1 MPKRSKESR
10 QAKREPD
17 NKKDVYTPPR
27 DELGTSDEIVL
38 SGRVYYAT
46 EKVPSWPPADSV
58 RQYIASP
65 EDMQD
70 IQHGVVTYIDAAGS
84 DTGSNEEVDRR
95 EEPYTVASKTKKHPP
110 DLEM

>member
-1 MPKRSKESR
+1 MPRKVKGPGHDKRK
-10 QAKREPD
+10 PD
-17 NKKDVYTPPR
+17 DKKDVYTAPR
-27 DELGTSDEIVL
+27 DELGTSDEIAL

-46 EKVPSWPPADSV
+46 EKVPIWPSADSS

-84 DTGSNEEVDRR
+84 DTGSNEDVDRSQ
-95 EEPYTVASKTKKHPP
+95 EPYTVASRKKKQPP
-110 DLEM
+110 ELEL

>member
-1 MPKRSKESR
+1 
-10 QAKREPD
+10 
-17 NKKDVYTPPR
+17 
-27 DELGTSDEIVL
+27 L

-95 EEPYTVASKTKKHPP
+95 EEPYTVASKTKKQPP